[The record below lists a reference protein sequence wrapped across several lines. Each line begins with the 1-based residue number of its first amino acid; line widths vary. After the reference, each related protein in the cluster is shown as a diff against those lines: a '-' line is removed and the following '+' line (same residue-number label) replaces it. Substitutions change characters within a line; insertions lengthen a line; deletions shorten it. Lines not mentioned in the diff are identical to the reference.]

1 MRIGLIPMTDDE
13 LERIKQKKLRE
24 LLRAND
30 ASSNPSQAFHRT
42 PIVVTDATFQQTIQ
56 QHTLVVVDCWAIWC
70 APCRMIAPV
79 IESLAQ
85 DYAGKIV
92 FAKLDV
98 DQNSQ
103 TSHHYQ
109 IQSIPTLLVFKHG
122 RLVDRL
128 VGALPRQLLE
138 PRIIRHLN

>member
-1 MRIGLIPMTDDE
+1 MTDEE

-24 LLRAND
+24 LLRASD
-30 ASSNPSQAFHRT
+30 ASSNSSQAYQST
-42 PIVVTDATFQQTIQ
+42 PIIVTDATFQLTIQ
-56 QHTLVVVDCWAIWC
+56 QHALVVVDCWAIWC

-85 DYAGKIV
+85 EYTGKIV

-98 DQNSQ
+98 DQNPQISL
-103 TSHHYQ
+103 HYQ

-122 RLVDRL
+122 RLVDRII
-128 VGALPRQLLE
+128 GALPRQLLE
-138 PRIIRHLN
+138 PRIIRYLN

>member
-1 MRIGLIPMTDDE
+1 MADEE

-24 LLRAND
+24 LLQTSD
-30 ASSNPSQAFHRT
+30 TSSNPSQSFYNT
-42 PIVVTDATFQQTIQ
+42 PIIVTDATFQQTIQ
-56 QHTLVVVDCWAIWC
+56 QHALVVVDCWAIWC

-85 DYAGKIV
+85 DYAGKVV

-98 DQNSQ
+98 DQNPQ
-103 TSHHYQ
+103 VSHQYQ
-109 IQSIPTLLVFKHG
+109 IQSIPTLLIFKHG
-122 RLVDRL
+122 RLIDRL

-138 PRIIRHLN
+138 PRIIRHLT

>member
-1 MRIGLIPMTDDE
+1 MTDNE
-13 LERIKQKKLRE
+13 LERIKQRKLRE
-24 LLRAND
+24 LLRANEIP
-30 ASSNPSQAFHRT
+30 SNTSPPPSAT
-42 PIVVTDATFQQTIQ
+42 PITVTDSTFQQMIQ
-56 QHTLVVVDCWAIWC
+56 QHSLVVVDCWAVWC

-85 DYAGKIV
+85 DYAGRIV

-98 DQNSQ
+98 DTNPLISRQ
-103 TSHHYQ
+103 YQ
-109 IQSIPTLLVFKHG
+109 IQSIPTLLIFKHG

-138 PRIIRHLN
+138 PKIRQYLIAS

>member
-1 MRIGLIPMTDDE
+1 MRMGLIPMTDDE

-24 LLRAND
+24 LLRASD
-30 ASSNPSQAFHRT
+30 ASSNPSQTFHRT
-42 PIVVTDATFQQTIQ
+42 PIVVTDASFQQTIQ
-56 QHTLVVVDCWAIWC
+56 QHALVVVDCWAIWC

-109 IQSIPTLLVFKHG
+109 IQSIPTLLVFKNG

>member
-1 MRIGLIPMTDDE
+1 MTDNE
-13 LERIKQKKLRE
+13 LERIKQRKLKE
-24 LLRAND
+24 LLRAGEN
-30 ASSNPSQAFHRT
+30 SLNTSQSLPST
-42 PIVVTDATFQQTIQ
+42 PLTVTDSTFQQIIQ
-56 QHTLVVVDCWAIWC
+56 QHSLVVVDCWAIWC

-98 DQNSQ
+98 DKNPQ
-103 TSHHYQ
+103 TSSHYH
-109 IQSIPTLLVFKHG
+109 IQSIPTLLIFQNG

-128 VGALPRQLLE
+128 VGALPRQILE
-138 PRIIRHLN
+138 PKIIQYLK

>member
-1 MRIGLIPMTDDE
+1 MTDNE
-13 LERIKQKKLRE
+13 LERIKQRKLRE
-24 LLRAND
+24 LLRANEIP
-30 ASSNPSQAFHRT
+30 SNTSPPPSAT
-42 PIVVTDATFQQTIQ
+42 PITVTDSTFQQMIQ
-56 QHTLVVVDCWAIWC
+56 QHSLVVVDCWAVWC

-85 DYAGKIV
+85 DYAGRIV

-98 DQNSQ
+98 DTNPLI
-103 TSHHYQ
+103 SHQYQ
-109 IQSIPTLLVFKHG
+109 IQSIPTLLIFKHG

-138 PRIIRHLN
+138 PKIRQHLIAS

>member
-1 MRIGLIPMTDDE
+1 MTDDE

-24 LLRAND
+24 LMRARD
-30 ASSNPSQAFHRT
+30 ASNPSQVFPNT
-42 PIVVTDATFQQTIQ
+42 PIIVTDATFQQTIQ
-56 QHTLVVVDCWAIWC
+56 QHVLVVVDCWAIWC

-98 DQNSQ
+98 DQNPQ
-103 TSHHYQ
+103 ISHHYK

-122 RLVDRL
+122 HLVDRL

-138 PRIIRHLN
+138 PRIVRYLD

>member
-1 MRIGLIPMTDDE
+1 MTDEE

-24 LLRAND
+24 LLQ
-30 ASSNPSQAFHRT
+30 ASDTFSNPSQSFHNT
-42 PIVVTDATFQQTIQ
+42 PIIVTDTTFQQTIQ
-56 QHTLVVVDCWAIWC
+56 QHPLVVVDCWAIWC

-85 DYAGKIV
+85 DYVGKIV

-98 DQNSQ
+98 DQNPQ
-103 TSHHYQ
+103 VSHQYQ
-109 IQSIPTLLVFKHG
+109 IQSIPTLLIFKHG
-122 RLVDRL
+122 RLIDRL

-138 PRIIRHLN
+138 PRIIQHLT

>member
-1 MRIGLIPMTDDE
+1 MTDEE

-24 LLRAND
+24 LLRASD
-30 ASSNPSQAFHRT
+30 ASSNPSQAYHST
-42 PIVVTDATFQQTIQ
+42 PIIVTDANFQQTIQ
-56 QHTLVVVDCWAIWC
+56 QHALVVVDCWAIWC
-70 APCRMIAPV
+70 APCLMIAPV

-85 DYAGKIV
+85 EYAGKIV

-98 DQNSQ
+98 DHNPQISL
-103 TSHHYQ
+103 HYQ

-128 VGALPRQLLE
+128 IGALPRQLLE
-138 PRIIRHLN
+138 PRFIRYLN

>member
-1 MRIGLIPMTDDE
+1 MTDEE

-24 LLRAND
+24 LLEARVT
-30 ASSNPSQAFHRT
+30 SSNSSQPFHNT
-42 PIVVTDATFQQTIQ
+42 PIIVTDATFQQTIQ
-56 QHTLVVVDCWAIWC
+56 QHPLVVVDCWAIWC

-98 DQNSQ
+98 DQNPQ
-103 TSHHYQ
+103 VSHHYQ
-109 IQSIPTLLVFKHG
+109 IQSIPTLLIFKHG
-122 RLVDRL
+122 RLIDRL

-138 PRIIRHLN
+138 PRIIRHLT

>member
-1 MRIGLIPMTDDE
+1 MTDEE

-24 LLRAND
+24 LLEARVT
-30 ASSNPSQAFHRT
+30 SSNSSQSFHNT
-42 PIVVTDATFQQTIQ
+42 PIIVTDATFQQTIQ
-56 QHTLVVVDCWAIWC
+56 QHPLVVVDCWAIWC

-98 DQNSQ
+98 DQNPQ
-103 TSHHYQ
+103 ISHHYQ
-109 IQSIPTLLVFKHG
+109 IQSIPTLLIFQHG
-122 RLVDRL
+122 HLVDRL

-138 PRIIRHLN
+138 PRIIRYLN

>member
-1 MRIGLIPMTDDE
+1 MTDEE

-24 LLRAND
+24 LLQ
-30 ASSNPSQAFHRT
+30 ASDTFSNPSQSFHNT
-42 PIVVTDATFQQTIQ
+42 PIIVTDVTFQQTIQ
-56 QHTLVVVDCWAIWC
+56 QHALVVVDCWAIWC

-85 DYAGKIV
+85 DYVGKIV

-98 DQNSQ
+98 DQNPQ
-103 TSHHYQ
+103 VSHQYQ
-109 IQSIPTLLVFKHG
+109 IQSIPTLLIFKHG
-122 RLVDRL
+122 RLIDRL

-138 PRIIRHLN
+138 PRIIRHLT

>member
-1 MRIGLIPMTDDE
+1 MMTDEE

-24 LLRAND
+24 LLRASD
-30 ASSNPSQAFHRT
+30 TSSNPSQSFHNT
-42 PIVVTDATFQQTIQ
+42 PIIVTDATFQQTIQ
-56 QHTLVVVDCWAIWC
+56 QHALVVVDCWAIWC

-98 DQNSQ
+98 DQNPQ
-103 TSHHYQ
+103 VSHQYQ
-109 IQSIPTLLVFKHG
+109 IQSIPTLLIFKHG
-122 RLVDRL
+122 RLIDRL

-138 PRIIRHLN
+138 PRIMRYLT